1 MHFNSIL
8 MLQKVMVWIH
18 GGGLSVASASMT
30 EGHVLAAYQDVVV
43 VLIQYRL
50 GLLGFFR

>member
-1 MHFNSIL
+1 
-8 MLQKVMVWIH
+8 MVWIH
-18 GGGLSVASASMT
+18 GGGLALGSASVYD
-30 EGHVLAAYQDVVV
+30 GSVLSAYQDVVV